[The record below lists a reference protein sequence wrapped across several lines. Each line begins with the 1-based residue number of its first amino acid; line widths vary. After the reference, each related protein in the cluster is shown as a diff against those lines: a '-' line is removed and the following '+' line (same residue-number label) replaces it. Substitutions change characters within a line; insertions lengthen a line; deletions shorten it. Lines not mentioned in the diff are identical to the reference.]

1 MNTAEVIEDHIP
13 DQAEQLDAR
22 ADDAIPLREVIAMA
36 EKVTSALKPLVR
48 SLDKS
53 MYRELKEMLD
63 CIEELRGDLSKVD
76 PDDIFSRRIPEMGRE
91 LGAIVSATEVATNSI
106 MTIAEQVVDADK
118 SDPQAYAKFV
128 EQHMMAIFEACGFQD
143 LTGQRVTRVIQT
155 VEVIEERI
163 GVLCRMIENNQIT
176 PNAAKVSETEKRN
189 RARLVKG
196 PANEGEGINQDAVD
210 AMF

>member
-163 GVLCRMIENNQIT
+163 GVLCRMIENNQII

-189 RARLVKG
+189 RTRLVKG
-196 PANEGEGINQDAVD
+196 PAKEGEGIDQDAVD

>member
-1 MNTAEVIEDHIP
+1 MSM
-13 DQAEQLDAR
+13 AEQIDDKVLDHSEQLQTSS
-22 ADDAIPLREVIAMA
+22 DNEIPLRDVIAMA

-53 MYRELKEMLD
+53 MYRELMEMLN
-63 CIEELRGDLSKVD
+63 CIEELRGDLSKID

-91 LGAIVSATEVATNSI
+91 LSAIVSATEVATNTI
-106 MTIAEQVVDADK
+106 MNIAEQVVDADK
-118 SDPQAYAKFV
+118 SDPKSYAQFV
-128 EQHMMAIFEACGFQD
+128 EQHMMAIFEACTFQD

-163 GVLCRMIENNQIT
+163 EVLCRMIENNQIT
-176 PNAAKVSETEKRN
+176 PNAPKVSDTEKRN
-189 RARLVKG
+189 RSRLVKG

>member
-1 MNTAEVIEDHIP
+1 MNTAEKLDDPVPDHSEELASREDN
-13 DQAEQLDAR
+13 
-22 ADDAIPLREVIAMA
+22 AIPLREVIAMA

-53 MYRELKEMLD
+53 MYRELRDMLN

-91 LGAIVSATEVATNSI
+91 LSAIVSATEVATNSI
-106 MTIAEQVVDADK
+106 MNIAEQVMDADK
-118 SDPQAYAKFV
+118 SDPEAYAKFV
-128 EQHMMAIFEACGFQD
+128 EQHMLAIFEACTFQD

-176 PNAAKVSETEKRN
+176 PNAPKISETEKRN

-196 PANEGEGINQDAVD
+196 PANKGEGIDQDAVD

>member
-1 MNTAEVIEDHIP
+1 MSAAKAIDTPMV
-13 DQAEQLDAR
+13 DQSEELEAR
-22 ADDAIPLREVIAMA
+22 SDNAIPLREVIAMA

-91 LGAIVSATEVATNSI
+91 LSAIVSATEVATNSI
-106 MTIAEQVVDADK
+106 MNIAEQVMEADK
-118 SDPQAYAKFV
+118 SDPAAYVKYV
-128 EQHMMAIFEACGFQD
+128 EQHMLAIFEACTFQD

-155 VEVIEERI
+155 IEVIEERI
-163 GVLCRMIENNQIT
+163 EVLCRMIENNQIT
-176 PNAAKVSETEKRN
+176 PNAPKVSDTEKRN

-196 PANEGEGINQDAVD
+196 PANEGEGINQDQVD

>member
-1 MNTAEVIEDHIP
+1 MSIAEKLDSPAP
-13 DQAEQLDAR
+13 DQCEELSSREDN
-22 ADDAIPLREVIAMA
+22 AIPLREVIAMA

-91 LGAIVSATEVATNSI
+91 LSAIVSATEVATNSI
-106 MTIAEQVVDADK
+106 MNIAEQVMDADK
-118 SDPQAYAKFV
+118 SDPQAYAKFI
-128 EQHMMAIFEACGFQD
+128 EQHMMAIFEACTFQD

-155 VEVIEERI
+155 IEVIEERI

-176 PNAAKVSETEKRN
+176 PNAPKVSETEKRN
-189 RARLVKG
+189 RTRLVKG
-196 PANEGEGINQDAVD
+196 PANAGEGINQEAVD

>member
-1 MNTAEVIEDHIP
+1 MSAAEAIDSPMI
-13 DQAEQLDAR
+13 DQREELEAR
-22 ADDAIPLREVIAMA
+22 SDNAIPLREVIAMA

-91 LGAIVSATEVATNSI
+91 LSAIVSATEVATNSI
-106 MTIAEQVVDADK
+106 MNIAEQVMDADK
-118 SDPQAYAKFV
+118 SDPTAYAKFV
-128 EQHMMAIFEACGFQD
+128 EQHMLAIFEACTFQD

-155 VEVIEERI
+155 IEVIEERI
-163 GVLCRMIENNQIT
+163 ELLCRMIENNQIT
-176 PNAAKVSETEKRN
+176 PTAPKVSDTEKRN
-189 RARLVKG
+189 RARLVIG
-196 PANEGEGINQDAVD
+196 PANEGEGINQDQVD

>member
-1 MNTAEVIEDHIP
+1 VNTAQVLG
-13 DQAEQLDAR
+13 QQNAALDEKS
-22 ADDAIPLREVIAMA
+22 DSPIPLREVIAMA
-36 EKVTSALKPLVR
+36 EKVTTALKPLVR

-53 MYRELKEMLD
+53 MYRELKEMLNS
-63 CIEELRGDLSKVD
+63 IEELRGDISKVD

-91 LGAIVSATEVATNSI
+91 LSAIVSATEVATNSI
-106 MTIAEQVVDADK
+106 MNIAEQVIDADK
-118 SDPQAYAKFV
+118 SDPQTYSEFV
-128 EQHMMAIFEACGFQD
+128 EQHMMAIFEACTFQD

-155 VEVIEERI
+155 IEVIEERI

-176 PNAAKVSETEKRN
+176 PNAPKESDTERRN